1 MSARSG
7 KSPFSLIMY
16 VFLTSYIQHGLSLW
30 FPDLWTRQA
39 PAAGPLVDFQ
49 VSEPVLTPSGASD
62 QYGCIYTKKLMSYE
76 FANSYGAPFVGV
88 SFLFPRR
95 LLAECFCQVTIR
107 RPPVR
112 LIE

>member
-7 KSPFSLIMY
+7 KSPSFLIMY
-16 VFLTSYIQHGLSLW
+16 VFLTSCIQYGLSLR
-30 FPDLWTRQA
+30 FPNLWTRQA

-88 SFLFPRR
+88 SFLLPRK
-95 LLAECFCQVTIR
+95 LLAECFCQVTICR
-107 RPPVR
+107 LPVR
-112 LIE
+112 SIE